1 MPKVSACE
9 AVLFFDLHQPFPNI
23 ALHIRSPSVTASNAG
38 HGAMS
43 AVGAD
48 ICLAAKQG
56 DASWHPPPH
65 PAPQTGKR
73 GARAAEAMTPA
84 QHLQPIMSPVTVVRG
99 GCSFHVLPL
108 SPAMPPDFHSCR
120 DLIIPSA
127 EAFCDPLLRL
137 DHRSQ
142 PVRR

>member
-1 MPKVSACE
+1 
-9 AVLFFDLHQPFPNI
+9 
-23 ALHIRSPSVTASNAG
+23 
-38 HGAMS
+38 MS

-48 ICLAAKQG
+48 ICSAAKQG
-56 DASWHPPPH
+56 DANRHPPPH
-65 PAPQTGKR
+65 LAPQTGKR

-84 QHLQPIMSPVTVVRG
+84 QPHLQPIMSPVTVVCG
-99 GCSFHVLPL
+99 GRSFRVLPL

-137 DHRSQ
+137 YYSSQ
-142 PVRR
+142 PVHR